1 MSQRGSGRR
10 AGALLFPLPHPRF
23 RCPRRTRCPSA
34 QRRRST
40 RSFPALCPSSPRCAL
55 CLPLPPSPR
64 WVPNP
69 TPGSRCPRGTL
80 PSSED
85 PPAHWGS
92 LHPHRRSRY
101 PTAGLTTPRGSPPPL
116 RSHAAPRGPPTRR
129 HSHTRGGGP
138 PWRVR
143 LSPWQPHHGAASG
156 TRSAPAAQH
165 GAHSPKSPRSVL
177 RRTRRLNAVHIPTHS
192 PTPAQPCVS
201 IVPEPPHPAL
211 PPVPPHPARPVGAV
225 RSALHLSLS
234 LHPSLSLGH
243 RLLWSERPALS
254 GLGWRC
260 LPAPTWPGAMA
271 APQRSGSAALLP
283 SANGAGGHRR
293 ENRASWERTGAVPG
307 AAGRGKAA
315 AGAAPVPVPAV
326 PVPAVPWARW
336 MTASGEDVRRGGG
349 E

>member
-1 MSQRGSGRR
+1 MAGAAVTMATAPRSRERHPLSTGSSARGAQPKITTVRLEANPTAQRHAHPDAQPNTGTAVRVHR
-10 AGALLFPLPHPRF
+10 AGASTPSPT
-23 RCPRRTRCPSA
+23 TR
-34 QRRRST
+34 
-40 RSFPALCPSSPRCAL
+40 PAPSSP
-55 CLPLPPSPR
+55 
-64 WVPNP
+64 
-69 TPGSRCPRGTL
+69 SRRGG
-80 PSSED
+80 
-85 PPAHWGS
+85 A
-92 LHPHRRSRY
+92 
-101 PTAGLTTPRGSPPPL
+101 L
-116 RSHAAPRGPPTRR
+116 RSP
-129 HSHTRGGGP
+129 S
-138 PWRVR
+138 
-143 LSPWQPHHGAASG
+143 
-156 TRSAPAAQH
+156 
-165 GAHSPKSPRSVL
+165 
-177 RRTRRLNAVHIPTHS
+177 
-192 PTPAQPCVS
+192 
-201 IVPEPPHPAL
+201 
-211 PPVPPHPARPVGAV
+211 
-225 RSALHLSLS
+225 LSLS

-307 AAGRGKAA
+307 AAGRGQAA